1 MNEEISLTELT
12 SNAPARRLW
21 LLYKAANDLPF
32 DHAIELART
41 TEGSLPGHQLPQPRS
56 IIIQPLRR
64 RMGGRQM
71 TTGKWLLQPI
81 RPDALEC
88 FLRRPAEKRG
98 SLILTAEVC
107 PFWPI
112 FGEQEPPVRVAAS
125 CSFPGSA
132 RRLEVTA

>member
-12 SNAPARRLW
+12 SNAPGRRLCCSIKPPTISPSIMQSSW
-21 LLYKAANDLPF
+21 YAPP
-32 DHAIELART
+32 RR
-41 TEGSLPGHQLPQPRS
+41 SLPGHRLPQPRS
-56 IIIQPLRR
+56 LIIQPLRR
-64 RMGGRQM
+64 RMGGTQM
-71 TTGKWLLQPI
+71 TTGKWLRQPI
-81 RPDALEC
+81 PPDALEC

-112 FGEQEPPVRVAAS
+112 FGEQEPRVRLSAS
-125 CSFPGSA
+125 CSPPGSA